1 MPFLL
6 DTSWDNGMAQ
16 LIKHILTG
24 KGLGIVIMAEAHP
37 SRALQPSTSHSPGA
51 CQSKQ
56 VRGKVSSKDQTWPG
70 LWCISTHLSPRQ
82 SVFRAWAPIL
92 FTLYPPHTH
101 VCFYMHMHMYET
113 ARVTAQK
120 AIYTG
125 LLLLTLSLDNE
136 AAMRQAVPLSSPL
149 LCPVYTGGM
158 WLSEPVRMGPP
169 NRGTEGWH
177 HPRAI
182 FLLHVIAFY
191 SSLALGWTWLSW
203 VGVRTGGPCLLTS
216 RR

>member
-1 MPFLL
+1 MHYSYYTSLCYNHQIKMPFLL

-92 FTLYPPHTH
+92 FTLYPPTHTCVFLHAHAH
-101 VCFYMHMHMYET
+101 VWDSE
-113 ARVTAQK
+113 
-120 AIYTG
+120 
-125 LLLLTLSLDNE
+125 SD
-136 AAMRQAVPLSSPL
+136 SP
-149 LCPVYTGGM
+149 
-158 WLSEPVRMGPP
+158 
-169 NRGTEGWH
+169 EGYIH
-177 HPRAI
+177 RA
-182 FLLHVIAFY
+182 FTFNFVA
-191 SSLALGWTWLSW
+191 G
-203 VGVRTGGPCLLTS
+203 
-216 RR
+216 